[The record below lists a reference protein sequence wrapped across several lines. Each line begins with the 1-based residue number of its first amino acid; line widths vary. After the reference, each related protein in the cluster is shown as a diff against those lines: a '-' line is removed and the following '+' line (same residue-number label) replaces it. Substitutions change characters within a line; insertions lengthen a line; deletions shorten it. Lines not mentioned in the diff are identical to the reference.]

1 MRLSEGRFLN
11 FLTDFAESLAR
22 PWAMEVR
29 FWSFLLVASGDPKFT
44 LQVQWLR
51 RKNLPWFIRL
61 PLGLEER
68 HKWAVLTEFGQYD
81 PWVGAV
87 LTKFG
92 EYACEAEELRNW
104 GIKKL
109 RNTLR
114 LSRGQNKL
122 RNLRLWQEAGIS

>member
-1 MRLSEGRFLN
+1 MRLSGGRFLN

-22 PWAMEVR
+22 PWAMEGR

-68 HKWAVLTEFGQYD
+68 HKWAVLT
-81 PWVGAV
+81 
-87 LTKFG
+87 KFG

-114 LSRGQNKL
+114 LSRGQKKL